1 MGLIVLSLAASVG
14 AEEAEGGVDVD
25 PFSPGAADEDPGNMV
40 LFPCILSNMI
50 YKYLCVNKQIN
61 EIGTSQIN

>member
-14 AEEAEGGVDVD
+14 AEEAEGGADVD
-25 PFSPGAADEDPGNMV
+25 PFAPGVVDEDPMNMI

-50 YKYLCVNKQIN
+50 NTYV
-61 EIGTSQIN
+61 